1 MTEPQP
7 PQYPQYPQYPPPQG
21 PGGAYPGGYPP
32 PPPQP
37 YSGYTPPPVG
47 PKNGLGI
54 AALVVAIIALIS
66 VVGGV
71 VLGVVAVILG
81 FLGWQ
86 RAKRGEA
93 TNGGIAIA
101 GIVLGI
107 LSIIEAI
114 VVIAL
119 SVWVFNEVGGT
130 DYMECLSKAGSD
142 QEAVQRCAD
151 QFQER
156 VEDQFSVTITTPAA
170 PTPLVRCRRLG
181 MNSRD
186 NSTMSNG
193 STCVSVAI
201 TYRRSPSAWNFRR

>member
-1 MTEPQP
+1 MP
-7 PQYPQYPQYPPPQG
+7 PQ
-21 PGGAYPGGYPP
+21 A
-32 PPPQP
+32 
-37 YSGYTPPPVG
+37 

-54 AALVVAIIALIS
+54 AALVIAIIALIS

-71 VLGVVAVILG
+71 VLGIVAVILG

-86 RAKRGEA
+86 RARRGEA

-114 VVIAL
+114 VVIVL

-130 DYMECLSKAGSD
+130 DYMDCLSNAGSD

-151 QFQER
+151 QFQNR
-156 VEDQFSVTITTPAA
+156 VEDQFSVTLTTPAR
-170 PTPLVRCRRLG
+170 PT
-181 MNSRD
+181 S
-186 NSTMSNG
+186 
-193 STCVSVAI
+193 
-201 TYRRSPSAWNFRR
+201 

>member
-1 MTEPQP
+1 MTDPQQP
-7 PQYPQYPQYPPPQG
+7 PQQPQYPPQYPQYPPPPQG
-21 PGGAYPGGYPP
+21 GAYGAYPGSYPP

-37 YSGYTPPPVG
+37 YAGYTPPPQA

-71 VLGVVAVILG
+71 VLGFVAVILG

-86 RAKRGEA
+86 RARRGEA
-93 TNGGIAIA
+93 TNGGVAIA

-114 VVIAL
+114 VVIWL

-130 DYMECLSKAGSD
+130 DYMQCLSNAGSD
-142 QEAVQRCAD
+142 QDAVQQCVDR
-151 QFQER
+151 FQER
-156 VEDQFSVTITTPAA
+156 VEDQFSVTITTPAG
-170 PTPLVRCRRLG
+170 PT
-181 MNSRD
+181 S
-186 NSTMSNG
+186 
-193 STCVSVAI
+193 
-201 TYRRSPSAWNFRR
+201 

>member
-7 PQYPQYPQYPPPQG
+7 PQYPQYPQYPPPQA
-21 PGGAYPGGYPP
+21 PGGPYPGGYPP

-37 YSGYTPPPVG
+37 YSGHAPPPVA

-66 VVGGV
+66 IVGGV
-71 VLGVVAVILG
+71 VLGFVAVILG

-86 RAKRGEA
+86 KARRGEA

-114 VVIAL
+114 VVIVL

-130 DYMECLSKAGSD
+130 DYMDCLSKAGSD
-142 QEAVQRCAD
+142 QEAVQGCAD

-156 VEDQFSVTITTPAA
+156 VEDQFSVTITTPAP
-170 PTPLVRCRRLG
+170 PTR
-181 MNSRD
+181 
-186 NSTMSNG
+186 
-193 STCVSVAI
+193 
-201 TYRRSPSAWNFRR
+201 

>member
-1 MTEPQP
+1 MTDPQP
-7 PQYPQYPQYPPPQG
+7 PGQPQYPQYPQYPPPP
-21 PGGAYPGGYPP
+21 PGGAYPGSYPP

-37 YSGYTPPPVG
+37 YAGYTPPPQA

-54 AALVVAIIALIS
+54 AALVIAIIALIS
-66 VVGGV
+66 VFGGV

-93 TNGGIAIA
+93 TNGGIAVA

-114 VVIAL
+114 VVIVL
-119 SVWVFNEVGGT
+119 TVWVFNEVGGT
-130 DYMECLSKAGSD
+130 DYMQCVADAGSD
-142 QEAVQRCAD
+142 QAAVQQCVD

-156 VEDQFSVTITTPAA
+156 VEDQFSVTITTPAR
-170 PTPLVRCRRLG
+170 PT
-181 MNSRD
+181 S
-186 NSTMSNG
+186 
-193 STCVSVAI
+193 
-201 TYRRSPSAWNFRR
+201 

>member
-1 MTEPQP
+1 MTDPQP
-7 PQYPQYPQYPPPQG
+7 PQYPQYPQYPPPQP

-37 YSGYTPPPVG
+37 YSGYSTPPVA

-66 VVGGV
+66 VVGGL
-71 VLGVVAVILG
+71 VLGIVAVILG

-86 RAKRGEA
+86 KAKRGEA

-107 LSIIEAI
+107 LSIIEAV

-119 SVWVFNEVGGT
+119 SLWVFNEVGGT
-130 DYMECLSKAGSD
+130 DYMDCLSKAGSD
-142 QEAVQRCAD
+142 QDAVQRCVD

-156 VEDQFSVTITTPAA
+156 VEDQFSVTITTPAT
-170 PTPLVRCRRLG
+170 PTP
-181 MNSRD
+181 
-186 NSTMSNG
+186 
-193 STCVSVAI
+193 
-201 TYRRSPSAWNFRR
+201 

>member
-1 MTEPQP
+1 MTEPPQP
-7 PQYPQYPQYPPPQG
+7 PQDPQYPQYPPPQG
-21 PGGAYPGGYPP
+21 TGGAYPGGYPP

-37 YSGYTPPPVG
+37 YSGYAPPPVG

-54 AALVVAIIALIS
+54 ASLVVAIIALIS

-71 VLGVVAVILG
+71 VLGIVAVILG

-107 LSIIEAI
+107 LSIIEAL

-130 DYMECLSKAGSD
+130 DYVDCLSKAGSD

-156 VEDQFSVTITTPAA
+156 VEDQFSITITTPAA
-170 PTPLVRCRRLG
+170 PTP
-181 MNSRD
+181 
-186 NSTMSNG
+186 
-193 STCVSVAI
+193 
-201 TYRRSPSAWNFRR
+201 